1 MQKYFRTNDATAI
14 KDCRAVEAET
24 TLKTRESLKIQKST
38 GNKIIVFVIN
48 VLFLVTASAQETTMK
63 NKSQTLETNCL
74 HYPYNTQVG
83 INMNVNM
90 LSKME
95 IQPLYDHDIYNHELV
110 RVGDDLSEYFRS
122 YPSVGTD
129 FGVYL
134 YQRIYK
140 WLGIQLGIEYNLATV
155 CYSYKFDNEDSKTVN
170 MNYMNSGFHLPI
182 SLNASY
188 YFNKKHGMDISLGGV
203 SSFNWFTGGLGGHRF
218 RMGSW
223 EDGDYCSF
231 GLDPMSYNY
240 SLYIKLGYNYL
251 FKNKNTLGIALIGHL
266 VGSYADGKYVVRKGE
281 KIDTGNTNSHNTSVG
296 LQFSYG
302 FTMKKLLCNP

>member
-1 MQKYFRTNDATAI
+1 MKNLTKTA
-14 KDCRAVEAET
+14 VLMV
-24 TLKTRESLKIQKST
+24 TL
-38 GNKIIVFVIN
+38 VFP
-48 VLFLVTASAQETTMK
+48 LLLPAQEITK
-63 NKSQTLETNCL
+63 KSKSQTMETNSL

-83 INMNVNM
+83 INVNVNM
-90 LSKME
+90 LSKMRIE
-95 IQPLYDHDIYNHELV
+95 PLYDYDTYNNELV

-140 WLGIQLGIEYNLATV
+140 WLGIQLGFEYDLATV
-155 CYSYKFDNEDSKTVN
+155 CYSYKLENEDSKTVN

-188 YFNKKHGMDISLGGV
+188 YFNEKHGIDISLGGV
-203 SSFNWFTGGLGGHRF
+203 PSFNWFTGGLGGNRF
-218 RMGSW
+218 KMGSW
-223 EDGDYCSF
+223 KDGDYCSF

-240 SLYIKLGYNYL
+240 SLYGKVGYNFL
-251 FKNKNTLGIALIGHL
+251 FKNKNTLGIAIIGHL
-266 VGSYADGKYVVRKGE
+266 VGSYASGKYTVRKGGE
-281 KIDTGNTNSHNTSVG
+281 IDNGNTNSHNTSVG

-302 FTMKKLLCNP
+302 FSMKKTLCKE